1 MFKKRSYD
9 MESFQDHLNIFAL
22 LEDTISGKLI
32 TQLIYDKIVQS
43 PESWKQAE
51 EYIQEA
57 IQQGKGEDAKRLFII
72 ADYFRIESIAD
83 SYRDL
88 EETKDLSPSLESFL
102 YALVGSI
109 DLYELSKKL
118 LLHYKELQQKKAKKK
133 VNLKAA

>member
-1 MFKKRSYD
+1 

-118 LLHYKELQQKKAKKK
+118 LLHYKELQKTKKK

>member
-1 MFKKRSYD
+1 

-57 IQQGKGEDAKRLFII
+57 IQQGKGEDAKQLFII

-118 LLHYKELQQKKAKKK
+118 LLHYKELQKTKKK